1 MKSKKPDDCTIL
13 QYRTKQHLL
22 ELGWGKRVYVDQII
36 LTSIHT
42 GKEHRRY
49 HTQIIFNVLGVKLND
64 SIFSCLSHK
73 NKQKVASLQ

>member
-42 GKEHRRY
+42 GKNTEDTTHKS
-49 HTQIIFNVLGVKLND
+49 FLM
-64 SIFSCLSHK
+64 FWELS
-73 NKQKVASLQ
+73 